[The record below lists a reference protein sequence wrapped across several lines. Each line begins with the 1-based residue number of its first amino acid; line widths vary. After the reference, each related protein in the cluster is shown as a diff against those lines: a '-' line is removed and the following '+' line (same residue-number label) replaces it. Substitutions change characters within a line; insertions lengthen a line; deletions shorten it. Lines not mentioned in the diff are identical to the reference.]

1 MLLAFYQRP
10 QIHNSKCT
18 NPLINAQQNP
28 TRRTMSNEDVL
39 LFEHLRGKQ
48 IHFLNLHSKITVI
61 CPVSLSIYTSFLCT
75 LPGSN
80 SPGYNTRLQK
90 GSEVH
95 EIPEQQTW
103 LGFKTLLGMLSKKPK
118 ISHNSVRR
126 MRHCFTEI
134 QVSNI
139 LRILWNIYIQMN
151 VDYLVASFSHPF
163 QKCVCLVI
171 WYI

>member
-61 CPVSLSIYTSFLCT
+61 CPVTLSIYTSFLCT

-118 ISHNSVRR
+118 ISHNSVLIIFTLTTRSCSVTEAQQLRR
-126 MRHCFTEI
+126 YLT
-134 QVSNI
+134 
-139 LRILWNIYIQMN
+139 IYI
-151 VDYLVASFSHPF
+151 YFRS
-163 QKCVCLVI
+163 
-171 WYI
+171 